1 MNKGISEIKYNYLNL
16 PTEVIWNSSKRI
28 QYAYDANGVKLRKVV
43 TDGTRVT
50 TTDYLGG
57 FQYKNNDL
65 QFFPTSEGY
74 VNVVTNKVSG
84 GRTYNYVY
92 NYTDH
97 LGNVRVSYAWD
108 DTESKL
114 KVIEENHYYPFGLK
128 HTGYNDLTLGVEI
141 VNSSDVRVGIGV
153 VNMQTSGSDSYNY
166 KYNGK
171 ELQEEFNIN
180 LYDYGARNYDPA
192 IGRWFNVD
200 PLAEK
205 YITNSP
211 YTYVLNNPIFFID
224 PDGMQV
230 EHDYQL
236 LKNGQ
241 VKLIKETTDKSDTLY
256 ASNNDGSVNKN
267 KSVTVQKGRA
277 SDSSV
282 IGDLSKATGYLANFR
297 NENNK
302 NGASIGEV
310 RIGYTNNVND
320 AVNVFNFLNAN
331 TYSNIEFGLM
341 KFQQNGNSNNYLIGT
356 QMEFD
361 ALGKT
366 FRAMTDRIGG
376 YDNIIAF
383 YHNHDGY
390 AGSHPNEVGNHGYL
404 IKVQGEVYMLQP

>member
-1 MNKGISEIKYNYLNL
+1 M
-16 PTEVIWNSSKRI
+16 
-28 QYAYDANGVKLRKVV
+28 
-43 TDGTRVT
+43 
-50 TTDYLGG
+50 
-57 FQYKNNDL
+57 
-65 QFFPTSEGY
+65 
-74 VNVVTNKVSG
+74 
-84 GRTYNYVY
+84 
-92 NYTDH
+92 
-97 LGNVRVSYAWD
+97 
-108 DTESKL
+108 
-114 KVIEENHYYPFGLK
+114 
-128 HTGYNDLTLGVEI
+128 
-141 VNSSDVRVGIGV
+141 
-153 VNMQTSGSDSYNY
+153 
-166 KYNGK
+166 
-171 ELQEEFNIN
+171 
-180 LYDYGARNYDPA
+180 
-192 IGRWFNVD
+192 D

-390 AGSHPNEVGNHGYL
+390 AGSHPNEVGNQWLSDQSTRRSVHASTLKKSSMLSRFFTVHEGL
-404 IKVQGEVYMLQP
+404 GNKVIELNRFGTSNSGTFTPGSVGSINKINYKDVKK